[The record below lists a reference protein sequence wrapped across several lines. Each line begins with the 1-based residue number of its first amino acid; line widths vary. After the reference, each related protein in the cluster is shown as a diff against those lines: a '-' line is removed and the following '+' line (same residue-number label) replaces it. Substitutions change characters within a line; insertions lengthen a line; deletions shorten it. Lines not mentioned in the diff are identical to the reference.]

1 MQKEDS
7 SLVEDMGMW
16 FSTVKY
22 LLFQKMI
29 RLINYEWAEI

>member
-7 SLVEDMGMW
+7 SLVEDTGMW
-16 FSTVKY
+16 FRTEKY

-29 RLINYEWAEI
+29 RSIYYEWAEI